1 MTVKFKF
8 LNNRKLLLES
18 TFLFDEKTGL
28 FTNTKTDVN
37 KPDSFT
43 TVINKE
49 LEGRNIKLQLPTDTK
64 LGFITADNITI
75 LEFDNL
81 GRLITVNLPNTI
93 KIPNNFLRYN
103 QHIKN
108 FTADNCKEIGD
119 HFFCNNKSIQ
129 ELNLPS
135 VEIIGYDFLCE
146 NENLVTFTAD
156 KCKKIGVSFLCGNN
170 AIQELNLPSVE
181 VIGNDFLYEN
191 ENLVTFTADNCK
203 KIGTDFLCNNN
214 AIQKLNLPSV
224 EVIGSN
230 FLYENKNLVTFTAD
244 NCKEI
249 DDFFLYNNKSMPKL
263 NLPSVEVIGNYFL
276 YGNENLVTF
285 TADNCKEIGDSFLCG
300 NNAIQELNLPSVKVI
315 ENGFLY
321 KNENLVTFTAD
332 KCKKIGGSFLCSN
345 NTIQEL
351 NLPSVE
357 VIGNDFLYKN
367 ENLVTFTADNCKEI
381 GDSFLHSN
389 KAIQELNLPS
399 VKIIGDDFL
408 CNNKSIQ
415 ELNLPSVEVIGNY
428 FLYENKKLVTFT
440 ADNCKKIGNYF
451 LYNNDSMR
459 ELYLSNLDPIY
470 KSNINK
476 TTQENEMSSSKN
488 NINFTAPMRL
498 QEQIEFYINNGMSF
512 MLHGPSGIGKSA
524 RIEEIDPN
532 FTAISL
538 WNGVLPE
545 DIVGKVIYP
554 DGSYAPLTYGNQ
566 NGNLPEQFVR
576 NGVWVEPDW
585 YSELVKK
592 CKSEPEKNHVL
603 FIDEVTNAKPTTQSL
618 IFHIVLKKSISPSK
632 GKLPDNS
639 VVVLAGN
646 NKEESNAAYN
656 MPSPLFRRM
665 SGHIYLKPDLNDWL
679 EWAGRTSNKSK
690 DRRNIHPLISSFL
703 ASNPQA
709 FYSNYDE
716 EEPKE
721 WAIDPRGWEQISD
734 IIYASKGI
742 LKRELLINK
751 IGKQNTEALIKFSQ
765 LQILSLED
773 VLTNNFEQNDI
784 PKQYSEKL
792 ALTMSLNQ
800 VSERDVNKVRSF
812 IKDNLGNEFLA
823 IFDYNWTKG
832 NAERAIIL
840 SKYKTK

>member
-170 AIQELNLPSVE
+170 A
-181 VIGNDFLYEN
+181 
-191 ENLVTFTADNCK
+191 
-203 KIGTDFLCNNN
+203 
-214 AIQKLNLPSV
+214 
-224 EVIGSN
+224 
-230 FLYENKNLVTFTAD
+230 
-244 NCKEI
+244 
-249 DDFFLYNNKSMPKL
+249 
-263 NLPSVEVIGNYFL
+263 
-276 YGNENLVTF
+276 
-285 TADNCKEIGDSFLCG
+285 
-300 NNAIQELNLPSVKVI
+300 
-315 ENGFLY
+315 
-321 KNENLVTFTAD
+321 
-332 KCKKIGGSFLCSN
+332 
-345 NTIQEL
+345 IQEL

>member
-203 KIGTDFLCNNN
+203 KIGTDFLYSNN

-224 EVIGSN
+224 EVIGN
-230 FLYENKNLVTFTAD
+230 D
-244 NCKEI
+244 
-249 DDFFLYNNKSMPKL
+249 
-263 NLPSVEVIGNYFL
+263 
-276 YGNENLVTF
+276 
-285 TADNCKEIGDSFLCG
+285 
-300 NNAIQELNLPSVKVI
+300 
-315 ENGFLY
+315 FLY